1 MAHSAAP
8 PSLLGVQVDEAV
20 TTLADA
26 LLERI
31 PRSAEDAL
39 EVMRAEVPSY
49 FAIADD
55 DPAFVDLYT
64 HSYTDHLTAI
74 WTGLKTGPDPA
85 MTAPPPFA
93 VGEAIG
99 AAQLGISLES
109 LLHTFRICHRLKLD
123 EVMEEAEARI
133 PDPDVRSAAIRR
145 THRWLFTYFDWIT
158 PLVTE
163 AYQRERDAQFR
174 GRERRKR
181 QLVRRLL
188 DGDTVDERE
197 LGYRIDQEHIGI
209 VAWGAHAEQAM
220 TALADATDA
229 SVFVTTGSDNAAWGW
244 IGGRAVQPQSAETVA
259 DLLPPDTY
267 IALGASGQGLDGFR
281 ATHRQA
287 LEARR
292 VARLLEARVTR
303 FEDVEFVAL
312 TTQDPQMARDF
323 VHRQLGPLAADDD
336 RSAVLRETLRAYF
349 DAGLNAAAASAR
361 LNVNDRTVAYRIR
374 TIEDRLGGPIL
385 GRQDEL
391 SLALRLLDVI
401 E

>member
-1 MAHSAAP
+1 M
-8 PSLLGVQVDEAV
+8 QVDEAV
-20 TTLADA
+20 SALADA

-31 PRSAEDAL
+31 PRSVEDGL
-39 EVMRAEVPSY
+39 EVMRAEAPSY

-64 HSYTDHLTAI
+64 HSYTDLLTAI
-74 WTGLKTGPDPA
+74 WSGLKTGPDPGT
-85 MTAPPPFA
+85 MAPPPFA
-93 VGEAIG
+93 VGEATA

-133 PDPDVRSAAIRR
+133 PDTDVRSAAIRR
-145 THRWLFTYFDWIT
+145 AHRWLFTYFDWIT
-158 PLVTE
+158 PVATE

-197 LGYRIDQEHIGI
+197 LGYRIDQEHVGV
-209 VAWGAHAEQAM
+209 VAWGAHAEPAM
-220 TALADATDA
+220 TALAHATGGSDL
-229 SVFVTTGSDNAAWGW
+229 VTTGSDNAAWGW
-244 IGGRAVQPQSAETVA
+244 IGGRAVQLQSADAIA
-259 DLLPPDTY
+259 DLLPSDTY
-267 IALGASGQGLDGFR
+267 VALGAPGQGLDGFR

-287 LEARR
+287 LEAQR

-303 FEDVEFVAL
+303 FEDVEFIAL
-312 TTQDPQMARDF
+312 TTQDLQMARDF
-323 VHRQLGPLAADDD
+323 VHRQLGPLAAGDD
-336 RSAVLRETLRAYF
+336 RSALLRETLRAYF
-349 DAGLNAAAASAR
+349 DAGQSAAAAGAR

-374 TIEDRLGGPIL
+374 KIEDRLGGPIL
-385 GRQDEL
+385 GRQGEL
-391 SLALRLLDVI
+391 SLALRLLDVV

>member
-8 PSLLGVQVDEAV
+8 PSLLGMRVDEAV
-20 TTLADA
+20 ATLADA

-31 PRSAEDAL
+31 PRSVEDGL
-39 EVMRAEVPSY
+39 EVMRAEAPSY

-64 HSYTDHLTAI
+64 RSYTDLLKAI
-74 WTGLKTGPDPA
+74 WSGLKTGPDPGT
-85 MTAPPPFA
+85 MAPPPFA
-93 VGEAIG
+93 VGEATW

-133 PDPDVRSAAIRR
+133 PDSEVRSAAIRR
-145 THRWLFTYFDWIT
+145 AHRWLFTYFDWIT
-158 PLVTE
+158 PVATE

-181 QLVRRLL
+181 QFVRRLL
-188 DGDTVDERE
+188 DGDAVDERE

-220 TALADATDA
+220 TALANAKVA
-229 SVFVTTGSDNAAWGW
+229 SVLVTTGSDNAAWGW
-244 IGGRAVQPQSAETVA
+244 IGGRAIQLPSAEAIA
-259 DLLPPDTY
+259 DLLPSHTCV
-267 IALGASGQGLDGFR
+267 ALGAPGQGLDGFR

-287 LEARR
+287 LEAQR

-303 FEDVEFVAL
+303 FEEVEFVAL
-312 TTQDPQMARDF
+312 TTQDLRMARDF
-323 VHRQLGPLAADDD
+323 VHRQLGPLATDDD
-336 RSAVLRETLRAYF
+336 RSALLRETLRAYF
-349 DAGLNAAAASAR
+349 DAGQNAAAAGGR

-374 TIEDRLGGPIL
+374 KIEDRLGEPIL

>member
-1 MAHSAAP
+1 MR
-8 PSLLGVQVDEAV
+8 VDEAV
-20 TTLADA
+20 SALADA

-31 PRSAEDAL
+31 PRSVEDGL
-39 EVMRAEVPSY
+39 EVMRAEAPSY
-49 FAIADD
+49 FEIADD

-64 HSYTDHLTAI
+64 RSYTDLLTAI
-74 WTGLKTGPDPA
+74 WTGLKTGPDPG
-85 MTAPPPFA
+85 MRAPPPFA
-93 VGEAIG
+93 VGEATW

-133 PDPDVRSAAIRR
+133 PDTDVRSAAIRR
-145 THRWLFTYFDWIT
+145 AHRWLFTYFDWIT
-158 PLVTE
+158 PVATE

-188 DGDTVDERE
+188 DGDAVDERE
-197 LGYRIDQEHIGI
+197 LGYRIDQQHIGV
-209 VAWGAHAEQAM
+209 VAWGAHAEPAM
-220 TALADATDA
+220 TALADATGG
-229 SVFVTTGSDNAAWGW
+229 SVLVTTGSDNAAWGW
-244 IGGRAVQPQSAETVA
+244 IGGRAIQLQSAEALA
-259 DLLPPDTY
+259 DLMPGDTHV
-267 IALGASGQGLDGFR
+267 ALGAPGEGLDGFR

-287 LEARR
+287 LEAQR

-303 FEDVEFVAL
+303 FEDVQFVAL
-312 TTQDPQMARDF
+312 ATQDLQMARDF
-323 VHRQLGPLAADDD
+323 VHRQLGSLAADDD
-336 RSAVLRETLRAYF
+336 RSALLRATLRAYF
-349 DAGLNAAAASAR
+349 DAGLNAAAAGAR

-374 TIEDRLGGPIL
+374 KIEDRLGGPIL